1 MLNSGG
7 VAETLGGGGG
17 GVLSLNIAWMYN
29 KVMAWRHSYQPEI
42 ITSIPKSKIN
52 NANTVV

>member
-7 VAETLGGGGG
+7 VAETLGGG

-42 ITSIPKSKIN
+42 ITSIPKSMIN